1 MFSTMLDV
9 QSEKLIKIHILFLSN
24 SYPVGEI
31 NTK

>member
-9 QSEKLIKIHILFLSN
+9 QSEKLIKTHILFLSN
-24 SYPVGEI
+24 SYLVGEI